1 MESIMSVTLVKPDP
15 PVSEVSDD
23 TEKIPAY
30 DPRSALISIDPA
42 RVSGVAC
49 FAHSR
54 VPLQILWDHL
64 EEGISINEFL
74 DGFDGVTREQ
84 ATGVLRLALEKL
96 LESLPESTPW
106 R

>member
-1 MESIMSVTLVKPDP
+1 MSVTLTKPEP
-15 PVSEVSDD
+15 AVTLAEPEDD
-23 TEKIPAY
+23 RELIPES
-30 DPRSALISIDPA
+30 DPRSALIWINPA

-64 EEGISINEFL
+64 EEGESMNEFL
-74 DGFDGVTREQ
+74 DGFEGVSHEQ
-84 ATGVLRLALEKL
+84 AQGVLRLALEKL
-96 LESLPESTPW
+96 MESLPESTAW